1 MGTASQRAPSC
12 PPHFVVTFV
21 EVEVNTMTGEVKVVR
36 AIQGADVGTP
46 ILPDVVRGQLIGG
59 LHMGLGYA
67 LTEDV
72 IYDSQDGHVLNPS
85 FTDDKLL
92 TPLDM
97 PKVETFFADTYE
109 PTGPFGAKGI
119 GEGATNSV
127 ASAVYN
133 AVYNA
138 IGVRIYTMPI
148 TPEKILEGLRNKVK

>member
-1 MGTASQRAPSC
+1 MG
-12 PPHFVVTFV
+12 
-21 EVEVNTMTGEVKVVR
+21 M
-36 AIQGADVGTP
+36 
-46 ILPDVVRGQLIGG
+46 
-59 LHMGLGYA
+59 GYA

-85 FTDDKLL
+85 FTDYKLL